1 MSEKMTQ
8 NEAAQILEAF
18 KAGLNG
24 EPFPEHPSWS
34 LRIPAAIAKA
44 EELLASTGIGV
55 YFKMSA
61 TGVITA
67 TEVALAKA
75 LWEAHQSLALEY
87 GERVEIVPPALR
99 DFCTKVES
107 LD

>member
-1 MSEKMTQ
+1 MSEYVGKVWKISSPRFVGSTV
-8 NEAAQILEAF
+8 
-18 KAGLNG
+18 
-24 EPFPEHPSWS
+24 PTPPWS
-34 LRIPAAIAKA
+34 SRIPAAIAKA
-44 EELLASTGIGV
+44 EELVGDEREFRTYWMDNREV
-55 YFKMSA
+55 PV
-61 TGVITA
+61 TITA
-67 TEVALAKA
+67 TEVVLAKA